1 MITVYRAGSFAEE
14 PDPPWRIAA
23 RDYAQPSDLNWAEAI
38 SAELDCEGNRIALH
52 AGSIREASVLWWTLP
67 DGGHYAEF
75 ECLYQPVAAV
85 LVPDQRDW
93 LSFYIAF
100 VLPFLQGHAAVALAH
115 RQQRV
120 GDVLIARA
128 RHGEGDHV
136 DPTTG
141 TSEFDTHPRWN
152 PALRDQ
158 HQTTGRGRPA

>member
-1 MITVYRAGSFAEE
+1 MITVYRAGSFTEE
-14 PDPPWRIAA
+14 PDPPWHIAA
-23 RDYAQPSDLNWAEAI
+23 RDYVQPSDLNWPEAI
-38 SAELDCEGNRIALH
+38 SEELDRDCNHLVLRA
-52 AGSIREASVLWWTLP
+52 SNIREACVLWWALP
-67 DGGHYAEF
+67 DGGHYVEF

-136 DPTTG
+136 DPITG
-141 TSEFDTHPRWN
+141 TSEFDTNPRWK
-152 PALRDQ
+152 PTLRGQ
-158 HQTTGRGRPA
+158 HQTNGRGSQA

>member
-1 MITVYRAGSFAEE
+1 MVDIIVPVSPRTNGC
-14 PDPPWRIAA
+14 PKKPGAA
-23 RDYAQPSDLNWAEAI
+23 H
-38 SAELDCEGNRIALH
+38 ALH
-52 AGSIREASVLWWTLP
+52 GGTIREASVVWWALP
-67 DGGHYAEF
+67 EGGHYAEF

-100 VLPFLQGHAAVALAH
+100 VLPFLQGHATVALAH

-141 TSEFDTHPRWN
+141 TSEFDTHPRWS
-152 PALRDQ
+152 PALRDP